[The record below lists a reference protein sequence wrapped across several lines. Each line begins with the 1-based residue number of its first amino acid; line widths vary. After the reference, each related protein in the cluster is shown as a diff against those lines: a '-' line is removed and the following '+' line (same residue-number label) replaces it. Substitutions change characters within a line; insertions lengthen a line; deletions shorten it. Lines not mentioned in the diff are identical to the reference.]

1 MPVLRLRH
9 HLAVGE
15 LAHLVADRGERL
27 VEPAIA
33 DRRLVVPAHQL
44 DQAGPAL
51 DVARRHQPFERPR
64 HALGDRRGREPDI
77 GRPHDLAL
85 AHRNAALD
93 LREILADPDLD
104 DELLDLAEA
113 AAGVHA
119 LRIGRELADRLDIG
133 GEPGKPVGRALLAIE
148 DAADRVGL
156 DADALAHGPHRIRQ
170 QPFGHQGGLAG
181 QGDELDAG
189 VAAIGLG

>member
-1 MPVLRLRH
+1 MV
-9 HLAVGE
+9 
-15 LAHLVADRGERL
+15 ERF

-44 DQAGPAL
+44 DQAGAAL
-51 DVARRHQPFERPR
+51 DIARGHQAFERSC
-64 HALGDRRGREPDI
+64 HALGDRSGREPDI

-104 DELLDLAEA
+104 DELFDLAEA
-113 AAGVHA
+113 AGRVHA
-119 LRIGRELADRLDIG
+119 LGVGRELADRFDVG
-133 GEPGKPVGRALLAIE
+133 GQPGQPVGRALLAVE
-148 DAADRVGL
+148 DAADGVGL

-170 QPFGHQGGLAG
+170 QPFGHQGGFAG

-189 VAAIGLG
+189 FAAIGLG